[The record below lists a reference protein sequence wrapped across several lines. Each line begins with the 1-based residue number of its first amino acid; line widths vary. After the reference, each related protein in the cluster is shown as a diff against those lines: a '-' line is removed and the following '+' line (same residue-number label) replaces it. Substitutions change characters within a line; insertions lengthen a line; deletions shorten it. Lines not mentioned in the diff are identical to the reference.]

1 MSSRFG
7 FSVLERPGGPPRRT
21 AGTSRRP
28 VMSDKQIEAYLIT
41 RDALRRLKRAALP
54 PRHRPN
60 PNVIATTQS
69 ENRNAQLRL
78 RDADAA

>member
-1 MSSRFG
+1 
-7 FSVLERPGGPPRRT
+7 
-21 AGTSRRP
+21 
-28 VMSDKQIEAYLIT
+28 MSDKQIEAYLIT

-54 PRHRPN
+54 LRHRPN